1 MSYHVTGKRI
11 LETSS
16 DWLVSLLDKG
26 LSLISGLGPDFG
38 HEIKKLSG
46 LKDRLVGGRFHLA
59 VLGQF
64 KRGKSTLLNAL
75 ISEPILPVSVIP
87 LTAVPTFIQFGAVPK
102 IRVHFGDTRSV
113 EEFSGA
119 STSDRTA
126 FLVKYVT
133 EEGNPKNKLGVTEV
147 EVVLPAPILSK
158 GVVLIDTP
166 GIGSTYRH
174 NTQATLNFL
183 QQCDAALFLISADPP
198 ITDVELDFLRQVRE
212 KVPRLFF
219 ILNKVDYLN
228 AEEVRRLEA
237 ERGFLFRKQ

>member
-1 MSYHVTGKRI
+1 MDHSVNSEQNPDASNDRLISVLNVATN
-11 LETSS
+11 
-16 DWLVSLLDKG
+16 LVSV
-26 LSLISGLGPDFG
+26 LGSAFK
-38 HEIKKLSG
+38 HEAKKLSA
-46 LKDRLVGGRFHLA
+46 LKDRLMDGRFHLA

-75 ISEPILPVSVIP
+75 VAEPILPVSVIP